1 MLLSLVIIVD
11 DKGIKGAGIGE
22 GSRVA
27 FEDSRVASE
36 DTRVASKDNRVV
48 EAGAGMDGT
57 GSEAGPACKDGA
69 AKLGPPG
76 LSLLFMLLSL
86 VIIVDGKG
94 IKGPSIGEGSRTASE
109 DNTVASNDTRVVE
122 AGAGMD
128 WNGSEA
134 GPVCKD
140 GAAKLGRPS
149 LSRSIPSPSSL

>member
-27 FEDSRVASE
+27 FEDSRAASE

-48 EAGAGMDGT
+48 EAGAGMDET

-86 VIIVDGKG
+86 VIMVDDKG
-94 IKGPSIGEGSRTASE
+94 IKGAGIDEGSRAASK
-109 DNTVASNDTRVVE
+109 DTRVVE
-122 AGAGMD
+122 GGAGME
-128 WNGSEA
+128 GTGFEA
-134 GPVCKD
+134 GPACKD